1 MVIEMGDGKVIVS
14 WGMSTGDNLHT
25 ITLEGVDDSHTV
37 GDFVG
42 DEGKIVEDSDRN
54 VFLKFKNIESA
65 RVVQDQLNEMIC
77 QWVRDTKTA
86 RVEEDQ

>member
-1 MVIEMGDGKVIVS
+1 MVVELGDGKVIVS

-25 ITLEGVDDSHTV
+25 ITLEGIDESYAVGDLVGNEGTTVDDSV
-37 GDFVG
+37 
-42 DEGKIVEDSDRN
+42 RN

-77 QWVRDTKTA
+77 SWVRDSKTK
-86 RVEEDQ
+86 RMGG